1 MNQLVMSFGEVQG
14 SQAEDGGACWAG
26 GNLMLGTKIINC
38 LEPEKQQPF
47 INGCLVKQPFPK

>member
-26 GNLMLGTKIINC
+26 GNLMLGRNH
-38 LEPEKQQPF
+38 Q
-47 INGCLVKQPFPK
+47 LVIGDTVDG